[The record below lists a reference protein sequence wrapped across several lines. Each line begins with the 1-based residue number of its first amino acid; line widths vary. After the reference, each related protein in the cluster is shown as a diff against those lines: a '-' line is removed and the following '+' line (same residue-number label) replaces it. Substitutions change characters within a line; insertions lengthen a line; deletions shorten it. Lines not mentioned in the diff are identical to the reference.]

1 MTANL
6 TDLKFELWLRH
17 RNSGNIVWTT
27 KDGRTI
33 PIKDMTDSHLQNTIN
48 FLERYEEYQT
58 MQSEWEGDA
67 AELENAGDR

>member
-6 TDLKFELWLRH
+6 TDLKFELWLRN

-27 KDGRTI
+27 KDGRSI

-48 FLERYEEYQT
+48 FLERYEEYME
-58 MQSEWEGDA
+58 MQSEMEA
-67 AELENAGDR
+67 CLSEIENAGDR

>member
-6 TDLKFELWLRH
+6 TDLKLELWLRN

-27 KDGRTI
+27 KDGRNI
-33 PIKDMTDSHLQNTIN
+33 SIKDMTDFHLQNTIN

-58 MQSEWEGDA
+58 MQSEWEGATAD
-67 AELENAGDR
+67 LENAGDR